1 MGGWLKR
8 WAGFNSEIS
17 DPRRRLKLWISA
29 MRACYWGIAIRKS
42 QSAFI
47 GDSAPPRSR
56 QNRKVMER
64 FHNSS
69 GTPSKLRSEVSKPQ
83 KRKSPAS
90 AGLSC
95 KSWRETRDS
104 NPGNAINVRR
114 FSRPLCKITR
124 ADVLKA
130 VGVPLFMATD
140 KLQAAFCGG
149 CVLNLGTVFALPR
162 RPAE

>member
-1 MGGWLKR
+1 MAYCHNKIV
-8 WAGFNSEIS
+8 AGASGSAIFLRSHLLRDGLRESYRTRRSDARCKDRRVFNSEIS

-83 KRKSPAS
+83 KRESPAI
-90 AGLSC
+90 ARLSC

-114 FSRPLCKITR
+114 FSR
-124 ADVLKA
+124 
-130 VGVPLFMATD
+130 
-140 KLQAAFCGG
+140 
-149 CVLNLGTVFALPR
+149 LPT
-162 RPAE
+162 